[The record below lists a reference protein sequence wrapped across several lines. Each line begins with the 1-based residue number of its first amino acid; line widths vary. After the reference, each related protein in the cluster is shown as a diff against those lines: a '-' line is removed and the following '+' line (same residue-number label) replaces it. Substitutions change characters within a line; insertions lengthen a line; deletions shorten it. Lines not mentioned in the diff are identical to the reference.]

1 MNKYQRN
8 EAIENEPKFDNIF
21 SSSSGTKDHLTVVTV
36 SLRGGKKHRAT
47 TVAGLTCLWDSGA
60 TNSMIKKRQTK
71 YYERKMWSNKVESN
85 IVSELYCTMH
95 EIKVPFF
102 MQDFSSSSIIE
113 HRFHV
118 NKNNGKSGIG
128 YDMIIGCN
136 LMVQLGLMADFKR
149 QVLQWDGAT
158 VPMK

>member
-1 MNKYQRN
+1 
-8 EAIENEPKFDNIF
+8 
-21 SSSSGTKDHLTVVTV
+21 
-36 SLRGGKKHRAT
+36 
-47 TVAGLTCLWDSGA
+47 
-60 TNSMIKKRQTK
+60 
-71 YYERKMWSNKVESN
+71 MWSNKVESN

-118 NKNNGKSGIG
+118 DKNNGESGIG
-128 YDMIIGCN
+128 YDMIIGCK